1 VLGFAQQEGKRR
13 DGIPCGYSSQGPTK
27 TGGGRRRA
35 GGVRP
40 VVATRE
46 KTHERYEERERERSR
61 SDGSLVRGTGRGL
74 SSGRPVPENFRPW
87 CESYSLT

>member
-35 GGVRP
+35 GGVRL

-46 KTHERYEERERERSR
+46 KTHERYERERAKQVRWKF
-61 SDGSLVRGTGRGL
+61 GSWNWARLVQ
-74 SSGRPVPENFRPW
+74 
-87 CESYSLT
+87 